1 MTTRQVVI
9 DVPEKI
15 LPAEQRV
22 QTANPGFDGTH
33 QCL

>member
-15 LPAEQRV
+15 LPADLESDHI
-22 QTANPGFDGTH
+22 A
-33 QCL
+33 L

>member
-15 LPAEQRV
+15 LPADLESDNI
-22 QTANPGFDGTH
+22 A
-33 QCL
+33 L